1 MQYEKAGGEDCLI
14 DPEYWVK
21 VAGRLITEAPH
32 NTASEF
38 LTSVVLGM
46 RSEFE
51 NIEADSSAMLT
62 SS

>member
-1 MQYEKAGGEDCLI
+1 
-14 DPEYWVK
+14 VK